1 MYSTII
7 NSGKDLKVLFI
18 KLIQLQHLKIFRN
31 KKMVDANFLLKFR
44 ATSNTTG
51 GQLSEECKK
60 IYLIKCN
67 IDFDTLPIVL

>member
-1 MYSTII
+1 
-7 NSGKDLKVLFI
+7 
-18 KLIQLQHLKIFRN
+18 
-31 KKMVDANFLLKFR
+31 MVDANFLLKFR